1 PLAALSPLRSLP
13 SPRLLSAA
21 PHLCA
26 APGLRR
32 SPPPRRPRHFPPL
45 PVAPSVTSYEDG
57 VGEEGD
63 AVDKSAVAVA

>member
-1 PLAALSPLRSLP
+1 PLSDP
-13 SPRLLSAA
+13 SPRPACSPPL
-21 PHLCA
+21 PTLCA